1 MPEGDSRLGPP
12 WCILVSPRPTK
23 ATGARTRAS
32 RAPDVNPM
40 RVAADLARRPT
51 VLVDGL
57 RRIIDRAW
65 TAVLPSVVEDISP
78 PIDHDRARENAA
90 RFRRH
95 SAEVMVQRADG
106 HQAR

>member
-1 MPEGDSRLGPP
+1 MHLGVAAADEGYRS
-12 WCILVSPRPTK
+12 SPLCH
-23 ATGARTRAS
+23 

-40 RVAADLARRPT
+40 RVAANLAHRPG

-57 RRIIDRAW
+57 RKIIDRAW

-106 HQAR
+106 HPTR